1 MISSELLRRYPNFAG
16 IGPGYLKEVAM
27 ISRSRNFTAGER
39 LFYEGDAATHFMIIV
54 TGEIHIVYE
63 LGDGSD
69 VIADTLV
76 AGDPLAWSA
85 LLDPHKLTAS
95 GVASKNG
102 SLIEIEA
109 EGLRRLC
116 EEDKDFG
123 YTMLKEVGK
132 TLRSRLRAMRIVTA
146 ASLPEPVESIVL

>member
-16 IGPGYLKEVAM
+16 IAPEYLGEVAK

-39 LFYEGDAATHFMIIV
+39 LFYEGNTANQFMIIV

-63 LGDGSD
+63 LGDGTE

-85 LLDPHKLTAS
+85 LLEPHKLTAS

-116 EEDKDFG
+116 EENKDFG

-132 TLRSRLRAMRIVTA
+132 TLRSRLRAMRIMTA
-146 ASLPEPVESIVL
+146 ASLLEPA